1 MSRLSMSLAAALMV
15 AGALVLARGA
25 DAACGKVTIAEMT
38 WASAGVAAHV
48 EDIILKEGYGC
59 DTEIVPGDT
68 VPTVTSMTEKGEPDI
83 APEVWINSA
92 REIVGKAV
100 EEGRLVIAGEILSD
114 GGEEGWW
121 VPDFVVEQN
130 PELTTLQEVIK
141 RPDLFPDKEEPG
153 KGRFYGCPPGWACEY
168 VNSNLFKAYGLD
180 EAGFTIFNPGSGE
193 GLAGA
198 IASAYERGNP
208 IFAYYWAPT
217 ALLGNY
223 PMVKLGG
230 MEHDPETWP
239 CIIDKD
245 CADPQPNMYAKSVVI
260 TVVTSSFAESAPEA
274 FGFVSSVSWPNN
286 LVNSVLAWKDS
297 NQATTR
303 EAAEYFLKNHEDVWT
318 AWVSEDVAA
327 KVKAAMM

>member
-1 MSRLSMSLAAALMV
+1 MSKLTMSLAAALMV

-59 DTEIVPGDT
+59 DTEVVPGDT

-92 REIVGKAV
+92 REVVENAV
-100 EEGRLVIAGEILSD
+100 AEGRLSIAGEIFSD

-121 VPDFVVEQN
+121 VPTFVVEQN
-130 PELTTLQEVIK
+130 PELTTLQGGHQAA
-141 RPDLFPDKEEPG
+141 RPLPRQGGAGQGSLLRLPAG
-153 KGRFYGCPPGWACEY
+153 LACEI
-168 VNSNLFKAYGLD
+168 VNRNLYLAYGLD
-180 EAGFTIFNPGSGE
+180 EAGFTLFNPGSGE

-230 MEHDPETWP
+230 MEHDAATWP
-239 CIIDKD
+239 CIVDKD
-245 CADPQPNMYAKSVVI
+245 CADPQPNMYAKSVVV

-274 FGFVSSVSWPNN
+274 YAFVSNVSWS
-286 LVNSVLAWKDS
+286 NSFLNGLLAWKDE

-303 EAAEYFLKNHEDVWT
+303 ETAEHFLKNNEDVWG
-318 AWVSEDVAA
+318 AWVSAEVAA

>member
-1 MSRLSMSLAAALMV
+1 MSKLTMPLAAALMV

-59 DTEIVPGDT
+59 DTEVVPGDT
-68 VPTVTSMTEKGEPDI
+68 VLTVTSMTEKGEPDI
-83 APEVWINSA
+83 APEVWINSM
-92 REIVGKAV
+92 REVVEAAV
-100 EEGRLVIAGEILSD
+100 AEGRLTIAGEILSD

-121 VPDFVVEQN
+121 VPTYVVEQN

-153 KGRFYGCPPGWACEY
+153 KGASTAAPR
-168 VNSNLFKAYGLD
+168 
-180 EAGFTIFNPGSGE
+180 AGGAGSSTATSTGPLVWTRPGS
-193 GLAGA
+193 LCSTPARA
-198 IASAYERGNP
+198 RGWRAPSPAPMN
-208 IFAYYWAPT
+208 AATRSSRTTGRPT

-230 MEHDPETWP
+230 MEHDPATWP

-274 FGFVSSVSWPNN
+274 FEFVSNVSWS
-286 LVNSVLAWKDS
+286 NSFLNGLLAWKDE

-303 EAAEYFLKNHEDVWT
+303 EAAEHFLKNNEDVWG
-318 AWVSEDVAA
+318 AWVPAEVAA
-327 KVKAAMM
+327 KVKAALM

>member
-1 MSRLSMSLAAALMV
+1 MRKLSMSLAAVLMV

-59 DTEIVPGDT
+59 DTEVVPGDT

-92 REIVGKAV
+92 REVVEAAV
-100 EEGRLVIAGEILSD
+100 DEGRLTIAGEILSD

-121 VPDFVVEQN
+121 VPTFVVEQN

-153 KGRFYGCPPGWACEY
+153 KGRFYGCPPGWACEI
-168 VNSNLFKAYGLD
+168 VNRNLYMAYGLD
-180 EAGFTIFNPGSGE
+180 EAGFTLFNPGSGE

-230 MEHDPETWP
+230 MQHDPETWP
-239 CIIDKD
+239 CIVDKD

-274 FGFVSSVSWPNN
+274 FEFVSKVSWS
-286 LVNSVLAWKDS
+286 NSFLNSLLAWKDE

-303 EAAEYFLKNHEDVWT
+303 EAAEHFIKNNEDVWG
-318 AWVSEDVAA
+318 AWVPAEVAA

>member
-1 MSRLSMSLAAALMV
+1 MRKLSMSLAAVLMV

-59 DTEIVPGDT
+59 DTEVVPGDT

-92 REIVGKAV
+92 REVVEAAV
-100 EEGRLVIAGEILSD
+100 AEGRLTIAGDIFSD

-121 VPDFVVEQN
+121 VPTFVVEQN

-153 KGRFYGCPPGWACEY
+153 KGRFYGCPPGWACEI
-168 VNSNLFKAYGLD
+168 VNRNLYMAYGLD
-180 EAGFTIFNPGSGE
+180 EAGFTLFNPGSGE

-223 PMVKLGG
+223 PMVKARRDGAR
-230 MEHDPETWP
+230 P
-239 CIIDKD
+239 
-245 CADPQPNMYAKSVVI
+245 
-260 TVVTSSFAESAPEA
+260 
-274 FGFVSSVSWPNN
+274 
-286 LVNSVLAWKDS
+286 
-297 NQATTR
+297 R
-303 EAAEYFLKNHEDVWT
+303 
-318 AWVSEDVAA
+318 DVA
-327 KVKAAMM
+327 VHRRQGLRRPAAQHVREVGGGHGGDLEFRRERTRGLRVRLQRLVVELLPEQPARMEGREPGDHAGGG